1 MPVRARSSVE
11 RFTIRWD
18 AAMGCYRV
26 SVPDLQGPV
35 EVVSAA
41 LFDAQTQNY
50 IEENNARA
58 AAEAEVER
66 LRTLILTAP
75 SYLGARQP
83 LHNEWLRQAEEAVGP
98 SIYEDHDLPN
108 AS

>member
-66 LRTLILTAP
+66 LRKAAEGVAAVWKGRRVKEVDLAPTLDQLVAA
-75 SYLGARQP
+75 L
-83 LHNEWLRQAEEAVGP
+83 
-98 SIYEDHDLPN
+98 N